1 MEIRN
6 NSDFDCEMYSLDFD
20 KQYDTEEKYLVNYD
34 VLNNP
39 EPTLVDVRSAGQ
51 PFWPHIIQACQ
62 QKDQILAIEKKI
74 QEMLDD
80 QTLEG
85 KESLIK
91 QLEDSKPRPVEKP
104 NYAQKLDEERK
115 VHLLLWGPQGCGKT
129 QLAKGLAKR
138 HERGIIN
145 MSEIF
150 DWNIAH
156 KTDAAEKAQA
166 ALEMRKEAID
176 AYIADKEK
184 ERKKKKLK
192 KGEE

>member
-1 MEIRN
+1 
-6 NSDFDCEMYSLDFD
+6 MYSLDFD

-39 EPTLVDVRSAGQ
+39 EPTLVDVRSAGHA
-51 PFWPHIIQACQ
+51 FWPHIIQACQ
-62 QKDQILAIEKKI
+62 QKDEILAIEKKI
-74 QEMLDD
+74 QEMLED

-104 NYAQKLDEERK
+104 NYALKLDEERK

-156 KTDAAEKAQA
+156 KTDAAEKGQT